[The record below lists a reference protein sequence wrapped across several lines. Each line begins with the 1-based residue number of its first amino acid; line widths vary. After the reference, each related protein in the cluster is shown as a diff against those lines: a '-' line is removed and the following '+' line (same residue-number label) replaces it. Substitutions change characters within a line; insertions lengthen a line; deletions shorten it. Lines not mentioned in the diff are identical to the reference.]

1 MKSIF
6 KNFAAALVACV
17 AMLSVSSV
25 FAGVGKTFPP
35 TPAGLIACENSS
47 SHYEVTP
54 WPANQRKP
62 AWFSSAER
70 FSLPYG
76 QCVLM
81 NTTTRLVNTSGPSLS
96 GYSYVFQKAGTEFV
110 ENEGRWLNAK
120 CLNDTSLEMM
130 PVQPAQRVAQV
141 ATAPQP
147 VIAQTIAVAAAPAPA
162 AAPPVPA
169 APEVCISC
177 MLVEHNRIGKESCDK
192 LEGVFTQAT
201 SLKPEGAYRCDYP
214 RGYGQFTPNTGSHTA
229 PVHTVTNQAPRLVD
243 NRQAY
248 TVAVPQGPALVI
260 QQAPAPVQV
269 QTQCNNN
276 CSYRPVARV
285 VNSVPGAYCGIH
297 TTDGRKFKLVRND
310 GRAAG
315 ALMLVD
321 ISAGVD
327 GRAMAITQYNV
338 DQQGWD
344 CNKAQTAVETQHWA
358 GVTNFFALPNA
369 CQVASRV
376 NGRMQ

>member
-1 MKSIF
+1 MKLIF

-25 FAGVGKTFPP
+25 FALTKQGFETKEECISAAQKGGVEEYVPLITRP
-35 TPAGLIACENSS
+35 TPGTGWVEKTAGQVSLHGLGICAKG
-47 SHYEVTP
+47 YTV
-54 WPANQRKP
+54 
-62 AWFSSAER
+62 FSR
-70 FSLPYG
+70 DK
-76 QCVLM
+76 
-81 NTTTRLVNTSGPSLS
+81 
-96 GYSYVFQKAGTEFV
+96 YVFFHPSFKLV
-110 ENEGRWLNAK
+110 EKGEEIRMKKCFNEIDSWA
-120 CLNDTSLEMM
+120 SV
-130 PVQPAQRVAQV
+130 PP
-141 ATAPQP
+141 APQP
-147 VIAQTIAVAAAPAPA
+147 AIAQAVAVAAAPAPA

-327 GRAMAITQYNV
+327 GRAMAIPQYNV